1 MITRRKY
8 LEKVSMQNTT
18 NTGLWLDKFI
28 KDQEKATQDKENAKT
43 TLVKEVARIPVSE
56 AYKEFYK
63 RWKKTLEQMQMPE
76 GVETKMYIAKVL
88 GRMAVGLGSGSVL
101 ETSIKLHHTY
111 GVPYIPGS
119 ALKGLTASYATQYLG
134 NDWKKNT
141 PPAYY
146 ETLFGFSN
154 EEGKEQAAGY
164 VTFFDALYIPGKDQP
179 LHPDI
184 ITVHHPEYYKNE
196 SEKAPTDWDE
206 TNPIPFLS
214 ATGKYLL
221 VLSGPP
227 NWVDTAFKILRLAL
241 KEMGVGAKTSS
252 GYGLMEAQPI
262 EQISRN

>member
-1 MITRRKY
+1 MINRREG
-8 LEKVSMQNTT
+8 LEKVSVNGTT
-18 NTGLWLDKFI
+18 NAGLWLDKFI
-28 KDQEKATQDKENAKT
+28 TDKENAKT

-88 GRMAVGLGSGSVL
+88 GRMVVGLGSGSVL

-134 NDWKKNT
+134 NDWGKT
-141 PPAYY
+141 TLAYK
-146 ETLFGFSN
+146 TLFGFSN

-184 ITVHHPEYYKNE
+184 ITVHHFDYYQNVKDA
-196 SEKAPTDWDE
+196 APADWDE

-214 ATGKYLL
+214 ATGSYLL
-221 VLSGPP
+221 ALSGPSS
-227 NWVDTAFKILRLAL
+227 WVDTAFNILRLAL
-241 KEMGVGAKTSS
+241 KEMGIGAKTSS
-252 GYGLMEAQPI
+252 GYGQMKAKPI
-262 EQISRN
+262 DLNSRP